1 MGNMLTK
8 ILDKDKYVLIASA
21 ATLDLVLLCIAWE
34 WFISPLRPGGSWL
47 ILKAL
52 PLIILLPGLWRAK
65 VYTMQWGTMLIL
77 VYTTEALVRLSES
90 GWNFWMALLE
100 LVFSIIVFVCLLL
113 YLKPIKAEA
122 KAKAKADPKAN
133 TTPKQ

>member
-1 MGNMLTK
+1 MSKLLVT
-8 ILDKDKYVLIASA
+8 ILSKDKYVLIASA
-21 ATLDLVLLCIAWE
+21 ATLDLIIVCIAWE

-52 PLIILLPGLWRAK
+52 PLAVMLPGLWRAK

-77 VYTTEALVRLSES
+77 IYTTEALVRISES

-100 LVFSIIVFVCLLL
+100 LVLSVIIFICLLL

-122 KAKAKADPKAN
+122 KAKAKADTN
-133 TTPKQ
+133 TKQ

>member
-1 MGNMLTK
+1 MTTMLST
-8 ILDKDKYVLIASA
+8 ILDKNKYVLIASA
-21 ATLDLVLLCIAWE
+21 ATLDLIILCIAWE

-47 ILKAL
+47 ILKAV
-52 PLIILLPGLWRAK
+52 PLIVMLPGIWRAK

-77 VYTTEALVRLSES
+77 IYTTEALVRISES

-100 LVFSIIVFVCLLL
+100 LVFSVAIFISLLL

-122 KAKAKADPKAN
+122 KAKAKMNPH
-133 TTPKQ
+133 TKQ

>member
-1 MGNMLTK
+1 
-8 ILDKDKYVLIASA
+8 
-21 ATLDLVLLCIAWE
+21 
-34 WFISPLRPGGSWL
+34 LRPGGSWL

-52 PLIILLPGLWRAK
+52 PLAVMLPGLWRAK

-77 VYTTEALVRLSES
+77 IYTTEALVRISES

-100 LVFSIIVFVCLLL
+100 LVLSVIIFICLLL

-122 KAKAKADPKAN
+122 KAKAKADTN
-133 TTPKQ
+133 TKQ

>member
-1 MGNMLTK
+1 MSKLLAA
-8 ILDKDKYVLIASA
+8 ILSKDKYVPIASA
-21 ATLDLVLLCIAWE
+21 ATLDLIIVCIAWE

-52 PLIILLPGLWRAK
+52 PLAVMLPGLWRAK

-77 VYTTEALVRLSES
+77 IYTTEALVRISES

-100 LVFSIIVFVCLLL
+100 LVLSVIIFLCLLL

-122 KAKAKADPKAN
+122 KAKAKADTN
-133 TTPKQ
+133 TKQ

>member
-1 MGNMLTK
+1 MLAA
-8 ILDKDKYVLIASA
+8 ILSRDKYVLIASV
-21 ATLDLVLLCIAWE
+21 ATLDLIIVCIAWE

-52 PLIILLPGLWRAK
+52 PLAVMLPGLWRAK

-77 VYTTEALVRLSES
+77 IYTTEALVRISES

-100 LVFSIIVFVCLLL
+100 LVLSVIIFICLLL

-122 KAKAKADPKAN
+122 KAKAKADTN
-133 TTPKQ
+133 TKQ

>member
-1 MGNMLTK
+1 MSKLLAA
-8 ILDKDKYVLIASA
+8 ILRKDKYVLIASA
-21 ATLDLVLLCIAWE
+21 ATLDLIIVCIAWE

-52 PLIILLPGLWRAK
+52 PLAVMLPGLWRAK

-77 VYTTEALVRLSES
+77 IYTTEALVRISES

-100 LVFSIIVFVCLLL
+100 LVLSVIIFICLLL

-122 KAKAKADPKAN
+122 KAKAKADTN
-133 TTPKQ
+133 TKQ

>member
-1 MGNMLTK
+1 MSKLLAV
-8 ILDKDKYVLIASA
+8 ILSKDKYVLIASA
-21 ATLDLVLLCIAWE
+21 ATLDLIIVCIAWE

-52 PLIILLPGLWRAK
+52 PLAVMLPGLWRAK

-77 VYTTEALVRLSES
+77 IYTTEALVRISES

-100 LVFSIIVFVCLLL
+100 LVLSVIIFICLLL

-122 KAKAKADPKAN
+122 KAKAKADTN
-133 TTPKQ
+133 TKQ

>member
-1 MGNMLTK
+1 MTTMLST
-8 ILDKDKYVLIASA
+8 ILDKNKYVLIASA
-21 ATLDLVLLCIAWE
+21 ATLDLIILCIAWE

-47 ILKAL
+47 ILKAV
-52 PLIILLPGLWRAK
+52 PLIVMLPGIWRAK

-77 VYTTEALVRLSES
+77 IYTTEALVRISES

-100 LVFSIIVFVCLLL
+100 LVFSVTIFISLLL

-122 KAKAKADPKAN
+122 KAKAKMN
-133 TTPKQ
+133 THTKQ

>member
-1 MGNMLTK
+1 MSKLLAANRSR
-8 ILDKDKYVLIASA
+8 DKCVLIASA
-21 ATLDLVLLCIAWE
+21 ATLDLIIVCIAWE

-52 PLIILLPGLWRAK
+52 PLAVMLPGLWRAK

-77 VYTTEALVRLSES
+77 IYTTEALVRVSES

-100 LVFSIIVFVCLLL
+100 LVLSVIIFICLLL

-122 KAKAKADPKAN
+122 KAKAKADTN
-133 TTPKQ
+133 TKQ

>member
-1 MGNMLTK
+1 MATMLST
-8 ILDKDKYVLIASA
+8 ILDKNKYVLIASA
-21 ATLDLVLLCIAWE
+21 ATLDLIILCIAWE

-47 ILKAL
+47 ILKAV
-52 PLIILLPGLWRAK
+52 PLIVMLPGIWRAK

-77 VYTTEALVRLSES
+77 IYTTEALVRISES

-100 LVFSIIVFVCLLL
+100 LVFSVTIFISLLL

-122 KAKAKADPKAN
+122 KAKAKMNPH
-133 TTPKQ
+133 TKQ

>member
-1 MGNMLTK
+1 MNKLLAT
-8 ILDKDKYVLIASA
+8 ILSKDKYVLIASA
-21 ATLDLVLLCIAWE
+21 ATLDLIIVCIAWE

-52 PLIILLPGLWRAK
+52 PLAVMLPGLWRAK

-77 VYTTEALVRLSES
+77 IYTTEALVRISES

-100 LVFSIIVFVCLLL
+100 LVLSVIIFICLLL

-122 KAKAKADPKAN
+122 KAKAKADTN
-133 TTPKQ
+133 TKQ

>member
-1 MGNMLTK
+1 MLSK

-21 ATLDLVLLCIAWE
+21 ATLDLILLCITWE

>member
-1 MGNMLTK
+1 MSKLLAT
-8 ILDKDKYVLIASA
+8 ILSKNKYVLIASA
-21 ATLDLVLLCIAWE
+21 ATLDLIIVCIAWE

-52 PLIILLPGLWRAK
+52 PLAVMLPGLWRAK

-77 VYTTEALVRLSES
+77 IYTTEALVRISES

-100 LVFSIIVFVCLLL
+100 LVLSVIIFICLLL

-122 KAKAKADPKAN
+122 KAKAKADTN
-133 TTPKQ
+133 TKQ

>member
-1 MGNMLTK
+1 MSKLLAT
-8 ILDKDKYVLIASA
+8 ILSKDKYVLIASA
-21 ATLDLVLLCIAWE
+21 ATLDLIILCIAWE

-52 PLIILLPGLWRAK
+52 PLAVMLPGLWRAK

-77 VYTTEALVRLSES
+77 IYTTEALVRISES

-100 LVFSIIVFVCLLL
+100 LVLSVIIFLCLLL

-122 KAKAKADPKAN
+122 KAKAKADTN
-133 TTPKQ
+133 TKQ

>member
-1 MGNMLTK
+1 MTTMLST
-8 ILDKDKYVLIASA
+8 ILDKNKYVLIASA
-21 ATLDLVLLCIAWE
+21 ATLDLIILCVAWE

-47 ILKAL
+47 ILKAV
-52 PLIILLPGLWRAK
+52 PLIVMLPGIWRAK

-77 VYTTEALVRLSES
+77 IYTTEALVRISES

-100 LVFSIIVFVCLLL
+100 LVFSVTIFISLLL

-122 KAKAKADPKAN
+122 KAKAKMNPH
-133 TTPKQ
+133 TKQ

>member
-1 MGNMLTK
+1 MSKLLAA
-8 ILDKDKYVLIASA
+8 ILSKDIYVLIASA
-21 ATLDLVLLCIAWE
+21 ATLDLIIACIAWE

-52 PLIILLPGLWRAK
+52 PLAVMLPGLWRAK

-77 VYTTEALVRLSES
+77 IYTTEALVRVSES

-100 LVFSIIVFVCLLL
+100 LVLSVIIFICLLL

-122 KAKAKADPKAN
+122 KAKAKADTN
-133 TTPKQ
+133 TKQ

>member
-1 MGNMLTK
+1 MSKLLAA
-8 ILDKDKYVLIASA
+8 ILSKDKYVLIASA
-21 ATLDLVLLCIAWE
+21 ATLDLIIVCIAWE

-52 PLIILLPGLWRAK
+52 PLAVMLPGLWRAK

-77 VYTTEALVRLSES
+77 IYTTEALVRISES

-100 LVFSIIVFVCLLL
+100 LVFSVIIFICLLL

-122 KAKAKADPKAN
+122 KAKANADTN
-133 TTPKQ
+133 TKQ

>member
-1 MGNMLTK
+1 MGNMLSK
-8 ILDKDKYVLIASA
+8 ILDTDKYVLIASA
-21 ATLDLVLLCIAWE
+21 ATLDLILLCIVWE

-122 KAKAKADPKAN
+122 KAKAKADPNAN

>member
-1 MGNMLTK
+1 
-8 ILDKDKYVLIASA
+8 
-21 ATLDLVLLCIAWE
+21 LCIAWE

-77 VYTTEALVRLSES
+77 VYTTEGLVRLSES

-100 LVFSIIVFVCLLL
+100 LVFSVIVFVCLLL

>member
-1 MGNMLTK
+1 MSKLLAA
-8 ILDKDKYVLIASA
+8 ILSKDKYVLIASA
-21 ATLDLVLLCIAWE
+21 ATLDLIIVCIAWE

-52 PLIILLPGLWRAK
+52 PLAVMLPGLWRAK
-65 VYTMQWGTMLIL
+65 VYTMQWWTMLIL
-77 VYTTEALVRLSES
+77 IYTTEALVRVSES

-100 LVFSIIVFVCLLL
+100 LVLSVIIFICLLL

-122 KAKAKADPKAN
+122 KAKAKADTN
-133 TTPKQ
+133 TKQ

>member
-1 MGNMLTK
+1 MGNMLSK

-21 ATLDLVLLCIAWE
+21 ATLDLILLCIVWE

-122 KAKAKADPKAN
+122 KAKAKADPNAN